1 MINIAFI
8 GVGGVG
14 GYYGG
19 KMSQVMDNE
28 MQRVYFV
35 ARGEHFKVIQEKGL
49 ILKTNKEGTFNCKP
63 YLVTDCIND
72 LPMLDICFICVKG
85 YDLERVVVQLQEKI
99 SDQTIII
106 PLLNGVDIYSR
117 IRKVIKQGSI
127 FPACVYI
134 GTHIKEPG
142 LIEQNG
148 GACTLILGKD
158 PNHLEREGDLVCQ
171 LFEKAHIKYDFTSE
185 HIKEIWQKYIF
196 IAAYGLVTASEH
208 KTLGQV
214 YEEDA
219 SSQVVK
225 GIMHEIVK
233 VGQAEGVELTDA
245 MVEVAYQKA
254 RNFPYDVKTSFQRD
268 YEAGKLDERELFGG
282 TLLALAQKHQIDVP
296 FITQVDGLINGKNR

>member
-14 GYYGG
+14 GYFGG

-28 MQRVYFV
+28 RQRVYFV
-35 ARGEHFKVIQEKGL
+35 ARGGHFKAIQEKGL
-49 ILKTNKEGTFNCKP
+49 LLKTNKEGTFNCKP

-85 YDLERVVVQLQEKI
+85 YDLERVAVQLQEKI
-99 SDQTIII
+99 SDQTVII

-127 FPACVYI
+127 FPACAYI

-142 LIEQNG
+142 VIEQNG

-158 PNHLEREGDLVCQ
+158 PNHPEKEGDLVCQ
-171 LFEKAHIKYDFTSE
+171 LLEKAHINYHFTSE

-196 IAAYGLVTASEH
+196 IAAYGLVTASEN

-214 YEEDA
+214 YDDEA

-225 GIMHEIVK
+225 GIMQEIVQ
-233 VGQAEGVELTDA
+233 VGQAEGIELTEA
-245 MVEVAYQKA
+245 MVEASYQKA
-254 RNFPYDVKTSFQRD
+254 RNFPYEAKTSFQRD
-268 YEAGKLDERELFGG
+268 YEAYKPDERELFGQ
-282 TLLALAQKHQIDVP
+282 TMLVLAQKHHIDVP
-296 FITQVDGLINGKNR
+296 YITQVYDLINKRE